1 MLETFIETQ
10 LFAFLLI
17 FTRVGTAMMIMP
29 GIGESFTPTNIRL
42 FIALGLSV
50 VMTPVLSSFL
60 PALPTQPGLLFMMLG
75 AEALIGLFIGTV
87 MRVLMSALDTAGM
100 VIGLNTGLANA
111 QVFNPASGGQGSI
124 IGALLSVF
132 GVTMIL
138 VTNMHHLLLITIFE
152 SYQMFPAD
160 GIVHSTGQMAD
171 VIARVVNTAFNA
183 GVKMAMP
190 FIVVTL
196 VVYTGFGIL
205 GRLMPQIQIF
215 FLALPI
221 QIMLAIITLS
231 LVFSTIILYW
241 LNLYEESVT
250 RYLVL

>member
-42 FIALGLSV
+42 FIALGLSL
-50 VMTPVLSSFL
+50 VMTPVLSQFL
-60 PALPTQPGLLFMMLG
+60 PALPTQPSLLFLMLG
-75 AEALIGLFIGTV
+75 AEAITGLFIGTV
-87 MRVLMSALDTAGM
+87 MRILMSALDTAGM

-124 IGALLSVF
+124 VGAMLGVL

-138 VTNMHHLLLITIFE
+138 VTNLHHFLLITIFE

-160 GIVHSTGQMAD
+160 AVVSSTGQMAE

-196 VVYTGFGIL
+196 IVYTGFGLL

-221 QIMLAIITLS
+221 QIILAVLTLM

-241 LNLYEESVT
+241 LNVYEESIT

>member
-29 GIGESFTPTNIRL
+29 GIGDSFTPANVRL
-42 FIALGLSV
+42 FIALGLAL
-50 VMTPVLSSFL
+50 VMTPVLSAFL
-60 PALPTQPGLLFMMLG
+60 PGVPSEPAFMFLLLG
-75 AEALIGLFIGTV
+75 AEAITGLFIGTV

-111 QVFNPASGGQGSI
+111 QVFNPSSGGQGSI

-138 VTNMHHLLLITIFE
+138 VTNMHHLLFLTIFE

-160 GIVHSTGQMAD
+160 SMLESTGQMAE
-171 VIARVVNTAFNA
+171 VVARVANTAFNT

-190 FIVVTL
+190 FIIVTL
-196 VVYTGFGIL
+196 VVYTGFGLL

-215 FLALPI
+215 FLALPL
-221 QIMLAIITLS
+221 QIILAMITLM
-231 LVFSTIILYW
+231 LVFSTIILYF
-241 LNLYEESVT
+241 LGVFEESVT

>member
-29 GIGESFTPTNIRL
+29 GIGDSFTPANVRL
-42 FIALGLSV
+42 FIALGLAL
-50 VMTPVLSSFL
+50 VMTPVLSGFL
-60 PALPTQPGLLFMMLG
+60 PGVPSEPAIMFLLLG
-75 AEALIGLFIGTV
+75 AEAITGLFIGTV

-111 QVFNPASGGQGSI
+111 QVFNPSSGGQGSI

-138 VTNMHHLLLITIFE
+138 VTNMHHLLFLTIFE

-160 GIVHSTGQMAD
+160 SMLESTGQK
-171 VIARVVNTAFNA
+171 A
-183 GVKMAMP
+183 GLWPVSPIPP
-190 FIVVTL
+190 FTQGL
-196 VVYTGFGIL
+196 KCRCPL
-205 GRLMPQIQIF
+205 L
-215 FLALPI
+215 L
-221 QIMLAIITLS
+221 
-231 LVFSTIILYW
+231 
-241 LNLYEESVT
+241 
-250 RYLVL
+250 

>member
-17 FTRVGTAMMIMP
+17 FTRVGTALMIMP

-42 FIALGLSV
+42 FIALGLSL
-50 VMTPVLSSFL
+50 VMTPVLSGFL
-60 PALPTQPGLLFMMLG
+60 PTIPSTPALMFLLLG
-75 AEALIGLFIGTV
+75 AEAITGLFIGTV
-87 MRVLMSALDTAGM
+87 MRILMSALDTAGM

-111 QVFNPASGGQGSI
+111 QVFNPTIGGQGSI
-124 IGALLSVF
+124 IGALLGVL

-138 VTNMHHLLLITIFE
+138 VTNMHHLLLLTIFE

-160 GIVHSTGQMAD
+160 SLLESTGQMAE
-171 VIARVVNTAFNA
+171 VVARITNTAFNA

-190 FIVVTL
+190 FIIVTL
-196 VVYTGFGIL
+196 VVYTGFGLL

-215 FLALPI
+215 FLALPL
-221 QIMLAIITLS
+221 QIILAFLTLS
-231 LVFSTIILYW
+231 LVFSSIMLFW
-241 LNLYEESVT
+241 LNTYEQSIT

>member
-42 FIALGLSV
+42 FIALGLSL
-50 VMTPVLSSFL
+50 VMTPVLSTFL
-60 PALPTQPGLLFMMLG
+60 PALPTQPGLLFVLLG
-75 AEALIGLFIGTV
+75 AEAITGLFIGTV
-87 MRVLMSALDTAGM
+87 MRILMSALDTAGM

-124 IGALLSVF
+124 VGALLGVF

-138 VTNMHHLLLITIFE
+138 VTNMHHFLLITIFE

-160 GIVHSTGQMAD
+160 YLVNSTGQMAE

-190 FIVVTL
+190 FIIVTL
-196 VVYTGFGIL
+196 VVYTGFGLL

-221 QIMLAIITLS
+221 QIVLAILTLS

-241 LNLYEESVT
+241 LNIYEESVT